1 MTRFF
6 AALLLAGVAAASSP
20 AWAADTFLRMVSG
33 PAGGNWYPLGAKL
46 MEIVGTGL
54 DRVVTSNAPGGG
66 GANVQDINRGD
77 AEIGFSYGHTV
88 FRAFSGV
95 DRSGKEHPNLRFVAT
110 LYPAALQTAVPAD
123 SDIHSYFDL
132 QDRNISPGKA
142 RWSGFEAMELLF
154 SYYGFGVDD
163 VRANGGTVHH
173 VSYSDSVAL
182 MRDGH
187 IDAFSGLT
195 SVPQASFI
203 DLNFSVGIRFL
214 PVEDDVRTRFLAEN
228 PGYVD
233 SVIPQE
239 AYEDQS
245 GDVPTVGATTVLI
258 VHKDVPEEVVYGV
271 TRLLWEHHA
280 DLAAVSP
287 TWRHARREDALQ
299 GAIIPLHPGAER
311 YYTEH
316 GLLP

>member
-1 MTRFF
+1 MARFL
-6 AALLLAGVAAASSP
+6 ASLLLLGTVAASGP
-20 AWAADTFLRMVSG
+20 ATAADTFLRMVSG

-46 MEIVGTGL
+46 MEIVGTNL
-54 DRVVTSNAPGGG
+54 DGVVTSNAPGGG
-66 GANVQDINRGD
+66 GANVQDVNRGD

-88 FRAFSGV
+88 YRAFTGV

-123 SDIHSYFDL
+123 SDIGSYADL
-132 QDRNISPGKA
+132 RDRNISPGKA
-142 RWSGFEAMELLF
+142 RWSGFEAMELLL
-154 SYYGFGVDD
+154 SYYGFGVDE
-163 VRANGGTVHH
+163 VRASGGTVHH

-214 PVEDDVRTRFLAEN
+214 PVEDDIRTRFLAEN
-228 PGYVD
+228 PGYVE
-233 SVIPQE
+233 SVIPQD
-239 AYEDQS
+239 AYENLS
-245 GDVPTVGATTVLI
+245 GDVPTIGATTVLI
-258 VHKDVPEEVVYGV
+258 VHKDVPDDVVYGV
-271 TRLLWEHHA
+271 TRLLWERHD
-280 DLAAVSP
+280 DLVAVSP
-287 TWRHARREDALQ
+287 TWKNSRRENALQ
-299 GAIIPLHPGAER
+299 AAIIPLHPGAAR
-311 YYTEH
+311 YYAEH